1 MNLRD
6 IASALNGTVSGDHVL
21 APGPNHSRNDRS
33 MAVWIDAS
41 SPDGFLVHSFAGDD
55 FKVCRDYVRERVG
68 LPAWRPYIP
77 SITAPTPRP
86 IIRKSDQDRE
96 IADQERTERAMSSAL
111 TANGLQCIMERHRLE
126 LSYLLSAW
134 PYVAPHAAAR

>member
-1 MNLRD
+1 MSDPVTNSEGSANRLLQTAFINRPIDLGAALRR
-6 IASALNGTVSGDHVL
+6 A
-21 APGPNHSRNDRS
+21 
-33 MAVWIDAS
+33 AV
-41 SPDGFLVHSFAGDD
+41 
-55 FKVCRDYVRERVG
+55 ERYWLEQMG

-134 PYVAPHAAAR
+134 PDVAPHAAAR